1 MSSAEEDLEATIE
14 FILKNFKNIASVGF
28 SKDPTKPAHLVPRFL
43 IEHGYNVIPVNP
55 TADEIL
61 GRKAY
66 KSVLDVPDK
75 IEVVQIFRPSK
86 DVPPIIDQVLQ
97 RLKERSDVKAIW
109 MQEGIRNDEAAKKA
123 REANLL
129 VVQDRC
135 MYQEYMKKIMGVKNP
150 ISIIKLYNT

>member
-1 MSSAEEDLEATIE
+1 MSTVEDVEKVIE
-14 FILKNFKNIASVGF
+14 HILKNFKNIASVGF

-66 KSVLDVPDK
+66 KTLLEVPEK
-75 IEVVQIFRPSK
+75 VEVVQIFRPSK
-86 DVPPIIDQVLQ
+86 DVPPIVDLAIQ
-97 RLKERSDVKAIW
+97 RLKERGDVKAIW
-109 MQEGIRNDEAAKKA
+109 MQEGIKNEEAAEKA
-123 REANLL
+123 RSAGLL

-150 ISIIKLYNT
+150 ISIIKFYNG